1 MATPTY
7 IEADGAARGIAS
19 AETGINIGSYSES
32 FDNPKD
38 YLLDRWGGRQPG
50 FATDFDKSSTAS
62 IEGET
67 ITSLDTVMGVAY
79 ATATTIANSI
89 TGYGVATGE
98 YFMDSIEISQE
109 RESWTSAS
117 LEFTRIDGLTVTP

>member
-19 AETGINIGSYSES
+19 AETGINIGSFSES
-32 FDNPKD
+32 FENPKD
-38 YLLDRWGGRQPG
+38 FLLDRWGGRQPG

-67 ITSLDTVMGVAY
+67 ITTLDAVMGVAY
-79 ATATTIANSI
+79 ATSVTLANS
-89 TGYGVATGE
+89 TDGYGVTSGDYWLE
-98 YFMDSIEISQE
+98 SIEISQE

-117 LEFTRIDGLTVTP
+117 LSFIRIDGLVDTP

>member
-7 IEADGAARGIAS
+7 IETDGAARGVAN
-19 AETGINIGSYSES
+19 AETGINIGSYNES

-38 YLLDRWGGRQPG
+38 YLLDRFGGRQTG
-50 FATDFDKSSTAS
+50 FATDYDKSSTAS

-67 ITSLDTVMGVAY
+67 VTSLDAVMGVAY
-79 ATATTIANSI
+79 AVAATLANSL
-89 TGYGVATGE
+89 TGYGVTSGD
-98 YFMDSIEISQE
+98 YFLDSISIAQD